1 MAGEAHRWGAV
12 GEGPIFTLHSPE
24 TMTSLE
30 LRSRL
35 HALIDSLKS
44 EELLQRVHD
53 LLEGSGEARGA
64 GVWAS
69 MTDAQRER
77 VLKAYA
83 SSLDLQNL
91 SSTAEVMKRRK
102 A

>member
-1 MAGEAHRWGAV
+1 MVGEAHRWRAV
-12 GEGPIFTLHSPE
+12 GKGLNFTLHSPAS
-24 TMTSLE
+24 MTSLE

-53 LLEGSGEARGA
+53 LLEGSGEATGE

-69 MTDAQRER
+69 MSDIQRER

-83 SSLDLQNL
+83 SSLDPQNL
-91 SSTAEVMKRRK
+91 SSTEEVMKRRK

>member
-1 MAGEAHRWGAV
+1 
-12 GEGPIFTLHSPE
+12 
-24 TMTSLE
+24 MTSLE

-35 HALIDSLKS
+35 HAMIDSLKS

-53 LLEGSGEARGA
+53 LLAGSGEGKGE
-64 GVWAS
+64 GVWATLS
-69 MTDAQRER
+69 EAERER

-83 SSLDLQNL
+83 SSLDPQNL
-91 SSTAEVMKRRK
+91 SSTEELMKRRK

>member
-1 MAGEAHRWGAV
+1 MAGEAHRRGAV
-12 GEGPIFTLHSPE
+12 GEGAIFTLHSLE

-53 LLEGSGEARGA
+53 LLEGSGEAKGE

>member
-1 MAGEAHRWGAV
+1 
-12 GEGPIFTLHSPE
+12 
-24 TMTSLE
+24 MTSLE

-53 LLEGSGEARGA
+53 LLAGSGEGKGE

-69 MTDAQRER
+69 LTEAERER
-77 VLKAYA
+77 VLNAYSTA
-83 SSLDLQNL
+83 MDPRKL
-91 SSTAEVMKRRK
+91 SSTEEVMKRRK
-102 A
+102 E

>member
-12 GEGPIFTLHSPE
+12 GRHLAFTLHNPE
-24 TMTSLE
+24 PMTSLE

-53 LLEGSGEARGA
+53 LLAGSGEGNRE
-64 GVWAS
+64 GVWAILS
-69 MTDAQRER
+69 EAERER

-83 SSLDLQNL
+83 SSLDPQNFPPP
-91 SSTAEVMKRRK
+91 RR
-102 A
+102 

>member
-1 MAGEAHRWGAV
+1 MVGEAHRRGAV

-53 LLEGSGEARGA
+53 LLEGSGEARGV

-83 SSLDLQNL
+83 SSLDPQNL
-91 SSTAEVMKRRK
+91 STTEEVMKRRK

>member
-1 MAGEAHRWGAV
+1 MVA
-12 GEGPIFTLHSPE
+12 IFTFEQRAL
-24 TMTSLE
+24 MTSLE

-53 LLEGSGEARGA
+53 LLAGSGEGKGE

-69 MTDAQRER
+69 LTEAERER
-77 VLKAYA
+77 VLNAYSTA
-83 SSLDLQNL
+83 MDPRKL
-91 SSTAEVMKRRK
+91 SSTEEVMKRRK
-102 A
+102 E

>member
-1 MAGEAHRWGAV
+1 
-12 GEGPIFTLHSPE
+12 
-24 TMTSLE
+24 MTSVE
-30 LRSRL
+30 LRSKL

-53 LLEGSGEARGA
+53 LLAGSAEGRGE

-69 MTDAQRER
+69 MTEAQQDR

-83 SSLDLQNL
+83 SSLDPRSL
-91 SSTAEVMKRRK
+91 SSTEAVVKRRK
-102 A
+102 E

>member
-1 MAGEAHRWGAV
+1 
-12 GEGPIFTLHSPE
+12 
-24 TMTSLE
+24 MTSLE

-35 HALIDSLKS
+35 HAMIDSLKS

-53 LLEGSGEARGA
+53 LLAGSGEGKGE
-64 GVWAS
+64 GVWATLS
-69 MTDAQRER
+69 EAERER

-83 SSLDLQNL
+83 SSLDPQNL
-91 SSTAEVMKRRK
+91 SSTEEVMKRRK

>member
-12 GEGPIFTLHSPE
+12 GKDLVFTRQRH
-24 TMTSLE
+24 TRMTSLE

-53 LLEGSGEARGA
+53 LLADSGEGKGE
-64 GVWAS
+64 GVWATLS
-69 MTDAQRER
+69 ETERER
-77 VLKAYA
+77 VLKAYSTA
-83 SSLDLQNL
+83 MDSRKL
-91 SSTAEVMKRRK
+91 SSTEEVIARRG
-102 A
+102 

>member
-1 MAGEAHRWGAV
+1 
-12 GEGPIFTLHSPE
+12 
-24 TMTSLE
+24 MTSLE

-53 LLEGSGEARGA
+53 LLEGSGEAKGE

-69 MTDAQRER
+69 MSDIQRER

-83 SSLDLQNL
+83 SSLDPQNL
-91 SSTAEVMKRRK
+91 SSTEEVMKRRK

>member
-1 MAGEAHRWGAV
+1 
-12 GEGPIFTLHSPE
+12 
-24 TMTSLE
+24 MTSME

-53 LLEGSGEARGA
+53 LLAGSGEGKGE

-69 MTDAQRER
+69 LSEAERER
-77 VLKAYA
+77 VLKAY
-83 SSLDLQNL
+83 
-91 SSTAEVMKRRK
+91 STAMDHRKLSNTEEVMKRRK
-102 A
+102 G